1 MEKFLEFFHQSLDN
15 QYTHYNPPEVVVEV
29 VEVVEVVAVVVEV
42 VVEQKEEEVVEVEQK
57 D

>member
-15 QYTHYNPPEVVVEV
+15 QYTHYNSPEVVEEV
-29 VEVVEVVAVVVEV
+29 VVVVEEEVAVVV

>member
-15 QYTHYNPPEVVVEV
+15 QYTHYNPPEVVEVV
-29 VEVVEVVAVVVEV
+29 VEVVEVVEV

>member
-15 QYTHYNPPEVVVEV
+15 QYTHYNPPEVVEV
-29 VEVVEVVAVVVEV
+29 VVVVVEV
-42 VVEQKEEEVVEVEQK
+42 EVEVEQKEEEVVEVEQK

>member
-1 MEKFLEFFHQSLDN
+1 MEKFLGFFHQSLDN
-15 QYTHYNPPEVVVEV
+15 QYTHYNPPEVVEVV
-29 VEVVEVVAVVVEV
+29 VEVVEVVVEV